1 MSTPLILVSGGC
13 IGLGIVILL
22 WRLVPTT
29 PDLGAA
35 MKTFGGTDRRY
46 SDTTAT
52 GQQAQI
58 ESWFY
63 THMPAALLAHMPT
76 RNLDIVGTS
85 YAAHLTKK
93 VTVAGALLI
102 APIFVSAAL
111 WVIGTPLPL
120 VTVLSLPLALLGWF
134 IPDLDLAQQA
144 AKAREEFHLTVAT
157 YVELTGMAAKSGL
170 SPSQAL
176 EVAAESGNSWV
187 FERLQN
193 ANLRSRFASE
203 QPWVGLTRLA
213 KDSDVPELTELRRH
227 HEGRCRAGV
236 DRLRIVA
243 SQRPDAAPGN
253 SQPGIDRCE
262 RSHRE
267 DDDSDDSARHCLRPH
282 SRGAVADESF
292 EHLMSDPPRQLRLH
306 R

>member
-1 MSTPLILVSGGC
+1 MSTPLILVSGAC

-58 ESWFY
+58 ESWLY

-93 VTVAGALLI
+93 VTVTGALLI

-111 WVIGTPLPL
+111 WAIGTPLPQI
-120 VTVLSLPLALLGWF
+120 TILSVPLALLGWF

-157 YVELTGMAAKSGL
+157 YIELTGMAAKSGL

-213 KDSDVPELTELRRH
+213 KDSDVPELTELADIMKVGAEQGSIVYESLRAK
-227 HEGRCRAGV
+227 GRAQ
-236 DRLRIVA
+236 RLGILNRESIAANEATERMTIPMTLLGIVFVLILV
-243 SQRPDAAPGN
+243 APSLMN
-253 SQPGIDRCE
+253 LL
-262 RSHRE
+262 
-267 DDDSDDSARHCLRPH
+267 SA
-282 SRGAVADESF
+282 
-292 EHLMSDPPRQLRLH
+292 
-306 R
+306 

>member
-58 ESWFY
+58 ESWLY

-111 WVIGTPLPL
+111 WVIGTPLPQ

-157 YVELTGMAAKSGL
+157 YIELTGMAAKSGL

-213 KDSDVPELTELRRH
+213 KDSDVPELTELADIMKVGAEQGSIVYESLRAK
-227 HEGRCRAGV
+227 GRAQ
-236 DRLRIVA
+236 RLGILNRESIAANEATERMTIPMTLLGIVFVLILV
-243 SQRPDAAPGN
+243 AP
-253 SQPGIDRCE
+253 S
-262 RSHRE
+262 
-267 DDDSDDSARHCLRPH
+267 
-282 SRGAVADESF
+282 
-292 EHLMSDPPRQLRLH
+292 LMNLLST
-306 R
+306 

>member
-1 MSTPLILVSGGC
+1 MSTPLILVSGAC

-58 ESWFY
+58 ESWLY

-111 WVIGTPLPL
+111 WVIGTPLPQI
-120 VTVLSLPLALLGWF
+120 TILSVPLALLGWF

-157 YVELTGMAAKSGL
+157 YIELTGMAAKSGL

-213 KDSDVPELTELRRH
+213 KDSDVPELTELADIMKVGAEQGSIVYESLRAK
-227 HEGRCRAGV
+227 GRAQ
-236 DRLRIVA
+236 RLGILNRESIAANEATERMTIPMTLLGIVFVLILV
-243 SQRPDAAPGN
+243 AP
-253 SQPGIDRCE
+253 S
-262 RSHRE
+262 
-267 DDDSDDSARHCLRPH
+267 
-282 SRGAVADESF
+282 
-292 EHLMSDPPRQLRLH
+292 LMNLLST
-306 R
+306 

>member
-1 MSTPLILVSGGC
+1 
-13 IGLGIVILL
+13 
-22 WRLVPTT
+22 
-29 PDLGAA
+29 

-213 KDSDVPELTELRRH
+213 KDSDVPELTELADIMKVGAEQGSIVYESLRAK
-227 HEGRCRAGV
+227 GRTQ
-236 DRLRIVA
+236 RLGILNRESIAANEATERMTIPMTLLGIVFVLILV
-243 SQRPDAAPGN
+243 AP
-253 SQPGIDRCE
+253 S
-262 RSHRE
+262 
-267 DDDSDDSARHCLRPH
+267 
-282 SRGAVADESF
+282 
-292 EHLMSDPPRQLRLH
+292 LMNLLST
-306 R
+306 

>member
-1 MSTPLILVSGGC
+1 MSTPLILVSGAC

-58 ESWFY
+58 ESWLY

-111 WVIGTPLPL
+111 WVIGTPLPQI
-120 VTVLSLPLALLGWF
+120 TILSVPLALLGWF

-144 AKAREEFHLTVAT
+144 AKAREEFHLTIAT
-157 YVELTGMAAKSGL
+157 YIELTGMAAKSGL

-213 KDSDVPELTELRRH
+213 KDSDVPELTELADIMKVGAEQGSIVYESLRAK
-227 HEGRCRAGV
+227 GRAQ
-236 DRLRIVA
+236 RLGILNRESIAANEATERMTIPMTLLGIVFVLILV
-243 SQRPDAAPGN
+243 APSLMN
-253 SQPGIDRCE
+253 LL
-262 RSHRE
+262 
-267 DDDSDDSARHCLRPH
+267 SA
-282 SRGAVADESF
+282 
-292 EHLMSDPPRQLRLH
+292 
-306 R
+306 

>member
-58 ESWFY
+58 ESWLY

-93 VTVAGALLI
+93 VTVSGALLI

-111 WVIGTPLPL
+111 WVIGTPLPQ

-134 IPDLDLAQQA
+134 IPDIDLAQQA

-157 YVELTGMAAKSGL
+157 YIELTGMAAKSGL

-213 KDSDVPELTELRRH
+213 KDSDVPELTELADIMKVGAEQGSIVYESLRAK
-227 HEGRCRAGV
+227 GRAQ
-236 DRLRIVA
+236 RLGILNRESITANEATERMTIPMTLLGIVFVLILV
-243 SQRPDAAPGN
+243 AP
-253 SQPGIDRCE
+253 S
-262 RSHRE
+262 
-267 DDDSDDSARHCLRPH
+267 
-282 SRGAVADESF
+282 
-292 EHLMSDPPRQLRLH
+292 LMNLLST
-306 R
+306 

>member
-1 MSTPLILVSGGC
+1 
-13 IGLGIVILL
+13 
-22 WRLVPTT
+22 
-29 PDLGAA
+29 
-35 MKTFGGTDRRY
+35 
-46 SDTTAT
+46 
-52 GQQAQI
+52 
-58 ESWFY
+58 
-63 THMPAALLAHMPT
+63 MPT

-213 KDSDVPELTELRRH
+213 KDSDVPELTELADIMKVGAEQGSIVYESLRAK
-227 HEGRCRAGV
+227 GRTQ
-236 DRLRIVA
+236 RLGILNRESIAANEATERMTIPMTLLGIVFVLILV
-243 SQRPDAAPGN
+243 AP
-253 SQPGIDRCE
+253 S
-262 RSHRE
+262 
-267 DDDSDDSARHCLRPH
+267 
-282 SRGAVADESF
+282 
-292 EHLMSDPPRQLRLH
+292 LMNLLST
-306 R
+306 

>member
-58 ESWFY
+58 ESWLY

-111 WVIGTPLPL
+111 WVIGTPLPQI
-120 VTVLSLPLALLGWF
+120 TVLSLPLALLGWF

-157 YVELTGMAAKSGL
+157 YIELTGMAAKSGL

-213 KDSDVPELTELRRH
+213 KDSDVPELTELADIMKVGAEQGSIVYESLRAK
-227 HEGRCRAGV
+227 GRTQ
-236 DRLRIVA
+236 RLGILNRESIAANEATERMTIPMTLLGIVFVLILV
-243 SQRPDAAPGN
+243 AP
-253 SQPGIDRCE
+253 S
-262 RSHRE
+262 
-267 DDDSDDSARHCLRPH
+267 
-282 SRGAVADESF
+282 
-292 EHLMSDPPRQLRLH
+292 LMNLLST
-306 R
+306 

>member
-1 MSTPLILVSGGC
+1 MSIPLVLASGAC

-35 MKTFGGTDRRY
+35 MKSFGGTDRRY

-58 ESWFY
+58 ESWLY
-63 THMPAALLAHMPT
+63 THMPSFLLAHLPT

-93 VTVAGALLI
+93 ITVAGALLI

-111 WVIGTPLPL
+111 WIIDTPIPQI
-120 VTVLSLPLALLGWF
+120 TVLSLPLALLGWF

-144 AKAREEFHLTVAT
+144 ARAREEFHLTVAT
-157 YVELTGMAAKSGL
+157 YIELTGMAAKSGL

-213 KDSDVPELTELRRH
+213 KDSDVPELTELADIMKVGAEQGSIVYESLRAK
-227 HEGRCRAGV
+227 GRTQ
-236 DRLRIVA
+236 RLGILNRESIAANEATERMTIPMTLLGIVFVLILV
-243 SQRPDAAPGN
+243 AP
-253 SQPGIDRCE
+253 S
-262 RSHRE
+262 
-267 DDDSDDSARHCLRPH
+267 
-282 SRGAVADESF
+282 
-292 EHLMSDPPRQLRLH
+292 LMNLLST
-306 R
+306 